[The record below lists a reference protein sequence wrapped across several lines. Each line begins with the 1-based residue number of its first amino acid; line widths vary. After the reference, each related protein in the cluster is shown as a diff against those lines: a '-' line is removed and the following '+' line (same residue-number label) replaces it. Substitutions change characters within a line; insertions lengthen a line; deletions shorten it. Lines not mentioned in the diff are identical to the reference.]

1 MITTSNFPGYYHNL
15 STIGNFVGN
24 AAQEAGLDETGVYA
38 VQLAVDEACTNIIEH
53 AYGGEGLGT
62 IDITT
67 IVTDDGLTV
76 ILKDSGKSFNPDT
89 VPMPVT
95 NLPLEEIQPRGI
107 GLYLMR
113 KMMDTIQ
120 FKFSETDG
128 NVLTMVKRR

>member
-1 MITTSNFPGYYHNL
+1 MNTTNFLGFYHNL
-15 STIGNFVGN
+15 SSIGNFVGN

-53 AYGGEGLGT
+53 AYGGEGVGT
-62 IDITT
+62 IGITT
-67 IVTDDGLTV
+67 IVSDDGLTV
-76 ILKDSGKSFNPDT
+76 ILRDTGKSFNPDS
-89 VPMPVT
+89 VPIPVT

-113 KMMDTIQ
+113 KMMDDIQ
-120 FKFSETDG
+120 FNFSEIDG

>member
-1 MITTSNFPGYYHNL
+1 MIDTQKIPGNYQNL
-15 STIGNFVGN
+15 SIIGDFVGK
-24 AAQEAGLDETGVYA
+24 AAQETGFDETGVYA

-53 AYGGEGLGT
+53 AYGGEGVGT

-67 IVTDDGLTV
+67 IVSDDGLTV
-76 ILKDSGKSFNPDT
+76 ILRDSGKSFNPDS

-113 KMMDTIQ
+113 KMMDDIQ
-120 FKFSETDG
+120 FRFSENDG